1 MLLDNNQY
9 VEYSMTFK
17 QDVLTF
23 WVEKRIKSL
32 FSSYFIDKKT
42 DVMMNDLLDIKH
54 PFRVYLDL
62 LRSHVPFKL
71 RTVSISQMTSRIN
84 YYLGAKKLKHSFA
97 EAWKTT
103 VKKEVCPWI
112 TQQIDYALQ
121 NKTPVIEH
129 TMKTMRL
136 GIFYMVVKNYL
147 YAKNKKTAIRKN
159 QNFSI
164 EAQSIMVE

>member
-1 MLLDNNQY
+1 
-9 VEYSMTFK
+9 
-17 QDVLTF
+17 
-23 WVEKRIKSL
+23 
-32 FSSYFIDKKT
+32 
-42 DVMMNDLLDIKH
+42 
-54 PFRVYLDL
+54 
-62 LRSHVPFKL
+62 
-71 RTVSISQMTSRIN
+71 MTSRIN

-129 TMKTMRL
+129 TMKTMRM

-164 EAQSIMVE
+164 EV